1 MAYTQVTVRFQTLSF
16 ENTVIWVLNCPE
28 QKITPELDQK
38 IVSYVQKQK
47 HLLLVVENIPM
58 DVIEAEIPSTTRNS
72 AIDVVYAIQS
82 SSTTFETTKDHLT
95 LLILSKPKQEEDIV
109 VLALKKFM
117 VVILMVILFSW
128 VVSIVTDRTE
138 L

>member
-38 IVSYVQKQK
+38 IISYVQKQK
-47 HLLLVVENIPM
+47 HPSLVVENIPL
-58 DVIEAEIPSTTRNS
+58 DLLEAEDSNTHRNKE
-72 AIDVVYAIQS
+72 IDVVYAIQT
-82 SSTTFETTKDHLT
+82 SSTSFKTMQDHLT
-95 LLILSKPKQEEDIV
+95 LLILSKPKQDEDIV
-109 VLALKKFM
+109 MLALKKFI
-117 VVILMVILFSW
+117 VVILMVVLFSW
-128 VVSIVTDRTE
+128 MVSTVTVRTE